1 MVCKKCTILKNS
13 LTYLTGKDIHIG
25 YTGLKAQIQKQMGRK
40 NSKELVDLFDL
51 LLLRFLLSN
60 SELD

>member
-1 MVCKKCTILKNS
+1 MYKHVVE
-13 LTYLTGKDIHIG
+13 TGKDIHIG

-51 LLLRFLLSN
+51 LLLQEYKHAVVIF
-60 SELD
+60 